1 MSAENQLDIT
11 LRDIE
16 ERDLQI
22 LYEHQIDPVS
32 VAMAAFTPR
41 DRDAFMEHLA
51 KILVN
56 PDVTKKVILL
66 GDEVVGDI
74 LRFQRGGIEEVGY
87 WIGRE
92 HWGNGIASRALTLF
106 LEIEPV
112 RPLYAIVA
120 EHNAASLRVLEKCGF
135 VLIDRNYQADDLP
148 GPDVV
153 DYLLELPA

>member
-1 MSAENQLDIT
+1 
-11 LRDIE
+11 
-16 ERDLQI
+16 
-22 LYEHQIDPVS
+22 VS

-41 DRDAFMEHLA
+41 DRDSFMEHWA

-56 PDVTKKVILL
+56 PAVTKKVILL

-74 LRFQRGGIEEVGY
+74 LRFQRGGIEEIGY

-92 HWGNGIASRALTLF
+92 HWGSGIASRALTLF
-106 LEIEPV
+106 LEIEPI

-120 EHNAASLRVLEKCGF
+120 EHNSASLRVLEKCGF